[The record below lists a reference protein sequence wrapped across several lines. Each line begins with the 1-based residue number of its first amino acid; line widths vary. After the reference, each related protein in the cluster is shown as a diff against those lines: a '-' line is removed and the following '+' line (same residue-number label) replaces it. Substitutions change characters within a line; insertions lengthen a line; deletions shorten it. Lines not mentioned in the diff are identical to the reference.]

1 MTRQQAKAALE
12 DVGLELGRETEGY
25 SSVDIG
31 LVCDQSQEPY
41 STVKSGSS
49 VDIVISVGIEKVEVP
64 GVEGRSL
71 GEAQSMIVAAGLY
84 YSIQYEQNDSVAENV
99 VLRQSITPGAS
110 VERGTTV
117 TIFVSRGSGSSQ
129 PATEPETP
137 AQTEPVTEPETPAQ
151 TEPETPAQTEPETEP
166 QPTEPQ
172 TTAPET
178 TQPDENEGS

>member
-1 MTRQQAKAALE
+1 
-12 DVGLELGRETEGY
+12 
-25 SSVDIG
+25 
-31 LVCDQSQEPY
+31 
-41 STVKSGSS
+41 
-49 VDIVISVGIEKVEVP
+49 
-64 GVEGRSL
+64 
-71 GEAQSMIVAAGLY
+71 MIVAAGLY